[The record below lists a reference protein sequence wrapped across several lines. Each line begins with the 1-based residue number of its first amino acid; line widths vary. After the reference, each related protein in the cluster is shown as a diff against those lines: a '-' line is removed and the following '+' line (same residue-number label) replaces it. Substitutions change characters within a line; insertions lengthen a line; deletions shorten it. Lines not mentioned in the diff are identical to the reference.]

1 MNNLIEILKE
11 KGAILEGHFLLTSG
25 RHSDKYIEKFRIIE
39 DPNLLDMVSVNMANL
54 FSNKKIDIVLSAAIG
69 GILLC
74 GAVGRTINKKHIF
87 TERIDG
93 EMILRRGFHIPVGA
107 NVLIVEDIVTTG
119 GSIFEII
126 KVAEASK
133 ANIIGI
139 GSIIDR
145 NESLIDFDYN
155 YKPLL
160 HYPVK
165 SWDNDSVPDWLQNIP
180 ITKPGRS
187 GKKWR

>member
-39 DPNLLDMVSVNMANL
+39 DPELLDLVSKNMVKL
-54 FSNKKIDIVLSAAIG
+54 FSKKEIDIVLSAAIG

-74 GAVGRTINKKHIF
+74 GAVGRAINKKHIF

-93 EMILRRGFHIPVGA
+93 EMVLRRGFHLPDES

-126 KVAEASK
+126 KVAEESN

-145 NESLIDFDYN
+145 NESLIDFGYD

-160 HYPVK
+160 QYPVK
-165 SWDNDSVPDWLQNIP
+165 SWDDELVPDWLQDIP

-187 GKKWR
+187 GKK